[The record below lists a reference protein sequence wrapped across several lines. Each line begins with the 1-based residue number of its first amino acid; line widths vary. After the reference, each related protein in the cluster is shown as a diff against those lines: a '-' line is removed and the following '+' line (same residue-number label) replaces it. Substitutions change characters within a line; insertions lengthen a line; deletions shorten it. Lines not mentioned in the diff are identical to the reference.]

1 MIYSRYSDHCVNTI
15 VETSNI
21 LKDEIQVLWVAPP
34 VGGGCVLFQATVLGE
49 GYIILLCTE
58 VTMYSIL

>member
-34 VGGGCVLFQATVLGE
+34 VGAGCVLFQATVLGE
-49 GYIILLCTE
+49 GYIILLCAL
-58 VTMYSIL
+58 VIMYRIL